1 MVCVPMHALLVVLLL
16 GVGGGGGG
24 GGGGG
29 ECDICTAN
37 IIITSLAV
45 SL

>member
-1 MVCVPMHALLVVLLL
+1 MVCVPMHALPVVLLL
-16 GVGGGGGG
+16 GVGV

>member
-1 MVCVPMHALLVVLLL
+1 MHDIAYGFVV
-16 GVGGGGGG
+16 
-24 GGGGG
+24 GGGG

-45 SL
+45 LF

>member
-1 MVCVPMHALLVVLLL
+1 MHDIAYGFVV
-16 GVGGGGGG
+16 

-45 SL
+45 LF

>member
-1 MVCVPMHALLVVLLL
+1 MHDIAYGFVV
-16 GVGGGGGG
+16 GE

-45 SL
+45 LLCECVMSFVNA